1 MTQFARVPTDA
12 GAVVREV
19 RGFGGVPW
27 RRLLAYLRPQ
37 WLPFSIALVGLVLSS
52 ALGLLFPLVIAGI
65 TGLVVVGG
73 DPSGLDRLVVVLFL
87 LFCVQAIGSFL
98 QTWLLGVVGE
108 RVVAQLRGQLFGRLV
123 TLSLDFH
130 ASRRV
135 GELIS
140 RLSNDVTIVRTM
152 LTQTVTQLLSSLIGL
167 IGSVFILFTLSPSLL
182 LAVLLLAP
190 ALIAVAVIFGRPL
203 QRISTQVQDTIA
215 RSTTTAEEALSGI
228 RVVKSYVR
236 EEWELER
243 YDVDLRDTVATGSR
257 LALWRASFGAIMGL
271 LGFGAIALLLWY
283 TGHQVISGA
292 LGISTL
298 TAFLLYGVAIGA
310 SLGSLAG
317 LYGQFREGTGAITR
331 VFEIID
337 TRPTIVDAPDARP
350 IGPVAGRVELED
362 VTFAYIEDRPVLRG
376 VSLTIPAGETLAL
389 VGPSGSG
396 KTTLVGLLPRLWDVT
411 SGAIRVD
418 GADIRTVTTA
428 SLRGAI
434 GLVAQEATLFGG
446 TIREN
451 ILYGRLDATEADM
464 IAAAKVANAHDFI
477 SVLPEGY
484 DTVVGDRG
492 MRLSGGQRQR
502 VAIARVVLKDPPILL
517 LDEATS
523 SLDNESERLVQE
535 ALDRLKVGPDD
546 DHRRAPALDHPER
559 GSDRGPRRRLA
570 RGARH
575 AGRAARGGRV
585 VRAPA
590 PHPVRHRTGRRTR
603 NGGGGRLDGGGG
615 GGPDRV
621 LTGSAAGRSCHAP
634 LMLWQDWGPLDRPP
648 RIGGHMPSP
657 PSVDAYLASLPPD
670 RRAALEA
677 MRGTINAAA
686 PDATEG
692 IAYQMPALRSHDG
705 RFLLS
710 YAAYKAHYSLFPA
723 SDAVV
728 RGLGDDLTPYL
739 AGQGTIRFPA
749 SRPIPLDLVTRIV
762 RIRVVEHEEH
772 QK

>member
-27 RRLLAYLRPQ
+27 RRLLGYLRPH
-37 WLPFSIALVGLVLSS
+37 WVPFTIALVGLVLAS

-65 TGLVVVGG
+65 TTQVVAGG
-73 DPSGLDRLVVVLFL
+73 STEGLDRLIGILFL
-87 LFCVQAIGSFL
+87 LFCVQIVGSFL
-98 QTWLLGVVGE
+98 QTYLLGVVGE

-140 RLSNDVTIVRTM
+140 RLSSDVTIVRVM

-167 IGSVFILFTLSPSLL
+167 VGSVIILFTLSPSLL
-182 LAVLLLAP
+182 IAELLLAP
-190 ALIAVAVIFGRPL
+190 ALIVVAVVFGRPL
-203 QRISTQVQDTIA
+203 ERVSTQVQDTIA

-228 RVVKSYVR
+228 RVVQSYVR

-243 YDVDLRDTVATGSR
+243 YDVDLRATVSTGSR
-257 LALWRASFGAIMGL
+257 LALWRASFGALMGF
-271 LGFGAIALLLWY
+271 LGFGAIAVLLWY
-283 TGHQVISGA
+283 TGHQVIDGT
-292 LGISTL
+292 LGIGTL

-310 SLGSLAG
+310 SLGSIAG
-317 LYGQFREGTGAITR
+317 LYGQFREGTGAIAR

-337 TRPTIVDAPDARP
+337 TRPTVLDAPDAHP
-350 IGPVAGRVELED
+350 IGHVSGLVELD
-362 VTFAYIEDRPVLRG
+362 GVSFGYLPDRPVLRD

-411 SGAIRVD
+411 SGTIRVD
-418 GADIRTVTTA
+418 GVGVREVTTA
-428 SLRGAI
+428 SLRGSI

-451 ILYGRLDATEADM
+451 ILYGRLDATDSEM

-477 SVLPEGY
+477 SVLPDGY

-535 ALDRLKVGPDD
+535 ALDRLKVGRTTIIVA
-546 DHRRAPALDHPER
+546 HR
-559 GSDRGPRRRLA
+559 
-570 RGARH
+570 
-575 AGRAARGGRV
+575 
-585 VRAPA
+585 
-590 PHPVRHRTGRRTR
+590 
-603 NGGGGRLDGGGG
+603 
-615 GGPDRV
+615 
-621 LTGSAAGRSCHAP
+621 
-634 LMLWQDWGPLDRPP
+634 
-648 RIGGHMPSP
+648 
-657 PSVDAYLASLPPD
+657 
-670 RRAALEA
+670 
-677 MRGTINAAA
+677 
-686 PDATEG
+686 
-692 IAYQMPALRSHDG
+692 
-705 RFLLS
+705 LS
-710 YAAYKAHYSLFPA
+710 
-723 SDAVV
+723 
-728 RGLGDDLTPYL
+728 
-739 AGQGTIRFPA
+739 TIRSA
-749 SRPIPLDLVTRIV
+749 DRIAVLDDGELVELGTQDELLAADGLYARLHNTQFAIEPV
-762 RIRVVEHEEH
+762 GDEEPVGV
-772 QK
+772 